1 MTPTLAP
8 QPRPI
13 YLDCDTGIDDALA
26 LAFLLATPG
35 IRLVGIGTVNGC
47 VNPAIAA
54 ANTLSLLATAGREDV
69 PVAVGA
75 YEPVSGV
82 SRRGATHMHGRNGI
96 GDVLLPR
103 SRRNPVEES
112 ATELLIRLA
121 HEHPGRLEVITVGPL
136 TNLAEALYLDPEL
149 PRLVRRVT
157 IMGGAVFAPGN
168 AGKFAEANIAADP
181 TAAADVFAASWPV
194 TLVPLDAT
202 APHTFDETHR
212 RELASS
218 PGLTQQALAAMLGT
232 CLTQCGK
239 QLSTRHFALPNS
251 LAVAFATG
259 DLDPERAPTLR
270 VCVDLSAGQR
280 RGQTH
285 FAKLA
290 EPDGPVGGA
299 GRTAAGSA
307 GAGRV
312 AAGQVGAG
320 RVAAG
325 QARAASAARLAGSAG
340 QNPHEARV
348 VLSFRRNAAPVLLE
362 RILTLALPAPARR
375 SVAAP
380 ERASVPTAAAAV
392 IPVRKPAAGPRG
404 LAPARAQRQA
414 EPVPA

>member
-47 VNPAIAA
+47 VNPAVAA
-54 ANTLSLLATAGREDV
+54 ANTLSLLATAGRDDV
-69 PVAVGA
+69 PVAIGA

-121 HEHPGRLEVITVGPL
+121 HEHAGRLEVITVGPL

-202 APHTFDETHR
+202 APHSFDETHR

-218 PGLTQQALAAMLGT
+218 SGLTQQALAAMLGT

-239 QLSTRHFALPNS
+239 QFSTRHFALPNS

-259 DLDPERAPTLR
+259 DLDSERAPTLR
-270 VCVDLSAGQR
+270 VCVDLSAGPR

-299 GRTAAGSA
+299 GRP
-307 GAGRV
+307 
-312 AAGQVGAG
+312 AAGQVRAAGAAHLAG
-320 RVAAG
+320 R
-325 QARAASAARLAGSAG
+325 AG

-362 RILTLALPAPARR
+362 RILTLALPTPARR

-380 ERASVPTAAAAV
+380 ARASDPAAA
-392 IPVRKPAAGPRG
+392 PAAS
-404 LAPARAQRQA
+404 
-414 EPVPA
+414 PVPAPALSPRGPAPTRARRQAQPVPA